1 MNTANIDVV
10 KLKGYKKKKVLNR
23 SIGGTIFIFLIL
35 ITLGAFMLLPIVYAI
50 VTAFKPVNEIFIYP
64 PKFWVQNPTIANFI
78 AMIEIT
84 QETWVPFERSLF
96 NSVFVSVAGTALYII
111 IASMA
116 AFPLAKKKNKFIAI
130 YYQVVVLAILF
141 RPEVTRTPLYIIMS
155 GMGLLNS
162 YLSIIL
168 PILAGSFGVFLMRQF
183 MLTIP
188 DEILEAAKVDGANDY
203 MVFFR
208 LVMPL
213 VKPAWMTLTI
223 FTFNSLW
230 NTGDTQ
236 YIYNEEMKT
245 LTAVLQSISSAGIA
259 RAGAG
264 AAVALILM
272 IPPIVV
278 FIISQSSV
286 METMSHTGIKG

>member
-1 MNTANIDVV
+1 MHMKFD
-10 KLKGYKKKKVLNR
+10 KLRGYKHKQRRINR
-23 SIGGTIFIFLIL
+23 SLGGTIVIFVVLTIL
-35 ITLGAFMLLPIVYAI
+35 GSFMMLPIVYAI

-78 AMIEIT
+78 TLAEIT
-84 QETWVPFERSLF
+84 QETWVPFERSMF
-96 NSVFVSVAGTALYII
+96 NSVFVSVFGTFLYII

-116 AFPLAKKKNKFIAI
+116 AYPLAKKSSKFITI
-130 YYQVVVLAILF
+130 YFQVLVLAILF

-155 GMGLLNS
+155 KMNLINTYS
-162 YLSIIL
+162 SVIL
-168 PILAGSFGVFLMRQF
+168 PILSGSFGVFLMRQF
-183 MLTIP
+183 IVTIP
-188 DEILEAAKVDGANDY
+188 DEVLEAARVDGASEY
-203 MVFFR
+203 KIFAS
-208 LVMPL
+208 LVMPM

-236 YIYNEEMKT
+236 YIYNESMKT
-245 LTAVLQSISSAGIA
+245 LTSVLQSIASAGIA

-272 IPPIVV
+272 LPPVVV

-286 METMSHTGIKG
+286 METMAYTGLKG